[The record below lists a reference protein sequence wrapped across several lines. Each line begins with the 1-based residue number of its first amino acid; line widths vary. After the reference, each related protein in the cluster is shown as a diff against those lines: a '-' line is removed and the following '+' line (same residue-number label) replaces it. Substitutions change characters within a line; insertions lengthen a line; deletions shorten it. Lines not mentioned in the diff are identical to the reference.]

1 MNNTFGNG
9 LITIAFFVFA
19 LSQDLEKSYSVQ
31 KTLVESQ
38 KATEMESMELQEFM
52 QAEKSTLTDSLRDTE
67 LEVGAR

>member
-1 MNNTFGNG
+1 M
-9 LITIAFFVFA
+9 
-19 LSQDLEKSYSVQ
+19 Q

-67 LEVGAR
+67 LEVCALIFLWGDFERRK